1 MQPALPPLVRAWV
14 PSRIGFATAVYT
26 NGLIIGE
33 IFPAALT
40 IPLVLPMLRQSWQWD
55 FVFWAVPVAIIAAI
69 IFGLAPRAPAAVPTA
84 ASRRWMPD
92 FRNPMIWR
100 IGLLLGSVNAT
111 YFSMN
116 GFLPDYL
123 THTGRPDLIN
133 AALTALNTGQ
143 IPASFLLLA
152 SADRM
157 VRTMWSYVL
166 CGVVALASLLAIV
179 FLGGVWVIVGCA
191 VWGCCGAAILVLILA
206 LPPLISPPEDVHR
219 VASGMFAIS
228 YSCAVIVP
236 IIGGVLWDLTG
247 WHLAPFIPIGI
258 CALVVIGLAPTIV
271 LREKSAAAVRWMNVI
286 PSEEAHSMDVFEAV
300 DSRIACRQ
308 FFDKPVDP
316 KIVKDLLARA
326 ARAASGG
333 NLQSWNIYA
342 LTGQAARR
350 VQGDRATAHRQ
361 GRPAPRQDRIPSLS
375 RADVRRLQGPPRGAR
390 RATLRLARHRPQRS
404 GGPLERSST
413 RTSSS
418 STRRSRCS
426 SPSTGASAPANGPI
440 SAAISMRWRSLPA
453 ATVSTPARRRPGR
466 GSMTPSAIS

>member
-1 MQPALPPLVRAWV
+1 MISPLRALLLLWLAGIALRLTILAVPPVIPLIHDDLHLTETQVGILSGLPMVLFAGAAIAGSLMIARLGALTALLIGLLLCAAGSVLRGVGPSIAMLYFGTVVMAFGVAVMQPALPPLVRAWV
-14 PSRIGFATAVYT
+14 PQRIGFATAVYT
-26 NGLIIGE
+26 NGLMIGE
-33 IFPAALT
+33 ILPAALT

-92 FRNPMIWR
+92 FRNPLIWR

-133 AALTALNTGQ
+133 AALTALNLGQ
-143 IPASFLLLA
+143 LPASFLLLA

-157 VRTMWSYVL
+157 VRTVWSYLV
-166 CGVVALASLLAIV
+166 CGLVCLASVLAIV
-179 FLGGVWVIVGCA
+179 FLGGVWVVVGCA
-191 VWGCCGAAILVLILA
+191 VWGCCGAAILVLVLA

-247 WHLAPFIPIGI
+247 WHLAPFIPIGV

-271 LREKSAAAVRWMNVI
+271 LREKSAAA
-286 PSEEAHSMDVFEAV
+286 
-300 DSRIACRQ
+300 
-308 FFDKPVDP
+308 
-316 KIVKDLLARA
+316 
-326 ARAASGG
+326 
-333 NLQSWNIYA
+333 
-342 LTGQAARR
+342 
-350 VQGDRATAHRQ
+350 
-361 GRPAPRQDRIPSLS
+361 
-375 RADVRRLQGPPRGAR
+375 
-390 RATLRLARHRPQRS
+390 
-404 GGPLERSST
+404 
-413 RTSSS
+413 
-418 STRRSRCS
+418 
-426 SPSTGASAPANGPI
+426 
-440 SAAISMRWRSLPA
+440 
-453 ATVSTPARRRPGR
+453 
-466 GSMTPSAIS
+466 

>member
-1 MQPALPPLVRAWV
+1 MIRALLLLWLSGIALRLTILAVPPVIPLLHDDLHLTETQVGILSGLPMVLFAAAAIAGSLMIARLGALTALLIGLLLCAAGSAVRGIGPSMAMLYFGTIVTAFGVAVMQPALPPLVRAWV
-14 PSRIGFATAVYT
+14 PSGIGFATAVYT

-69 IFGLAPRAPAAVPTA
+69 IFGLAPRAPSTVPTA

-92 FRNPMIWR
+92 FRDPMIWR

-123 THTGRPDLIN
+123 THTGQPDLIN

-179 FLGGVWVIVGCA
+179 FLGGVWVTVGCA

-271 LREKSAAAVRWMNVI
+271 LREKSAAAVR
-286 PSEEAHSMDVFEAV
+286 
-300 DSRIACRQ
+300 
-308 FFDKPVDP
+308 
-316 KIVKDLLARA
+316 
-326 ARAASGG
+326 
-333 NLQSWNIYA
+333 
-342 LTGQAARR
+342 
-350 VQGDRATAHRQ
+350 
-361 GRPAPRQDRIPSLS
+361 
-375 RADVRRLQGPPRGAR
+375 
-390 RATLRLARHRPQRS
+390 
-404 GGPLERSST
+404 
-413 RTSSS
+413 
-418 STRRSRCS
+418 
-426 SPSTGASAPANGPI
+426 
-440 SAAISMRWRSLPA
+440 
-453 ATVSTPARRRPGR
+453 
-466 GSMTPSAIS
+466 